1 VLKRGG
7 AITSEPFSRL
17 PARRGAVLRVII
29 REYVDKATPIG
40 SEHLARA
47 QVLGV
52 SSATIRNEMAALE
65 DEGYITHP
73 HTSAGRIPSDKG
85 YRYFVE
91 ALMES
96 DRLPPQTQERVRSRI
111 LELEGELDDWAEAA
125 TSLIAELAGVLA
137 LVTSPRSRAARMKHI
152 ELVSLQDFL
161 VLMVLVLQEARVKQQ
176 FLHLEEAITQ
186 EELSTIATHLN
197 TAFAGSTAHEIGQQA
212 LALAPLEERVTRTA
226 TKLMEAE
233 DASAAEVAQL
243 GGLRALLSQPEF
255 ASNQRTLGL
264 MELVEDRRLLGS
276 MVSSVAGEA
285 DVRVFIGSENPVE
298 AMREY
303 SLILAPYGIPGQL
316 RGTLAVLGPTRM
328 RYPRAI
334 ASLQYLSSLMSEV
347 LTEHYG

>member
-111 LELEGELDDWAEAA
+111 LELEGERARRAHGSDRMGAA
-125 TSLIAELAGVLA
+125 GADA
-137 LVTSPRSRAARMKHI
+137 
-152 ELVSLQDFL
+152 D
-161 VLMVLVLQEARVKQQ
+161 
-176 FLHLEEAITQ
+176 LEQ
-186 EELSTIATHLN
+186 
-197 TAFAGSTAHEIGQQA
+197 
-212 LALAPLEERVTRTA
+212 
-226 TKLMEAE
+226 
-233 DASAAEVAQL
+233 
-243 GGLRALLSQPEF
+243 
-255 ASNQRTLGL
+255 
-264 MELVEDRRLLGS
+264 VENADRH
-276 MVSSVAGEA
+276 
-285 DVRVFIGSENPVE
+285 
-298 AMREY
+298 
-303 SLILAPYGIPGQL
+303 
-316 RGTLAVLGPTRM
+316 
-328 RYPRAI
+328 RYP
-334 ASLQYLSSLMSEV
+334 
-347 LTEHYG
+347 